1 MQTEVG
7 LPLPASVGGG
17 VAASS
22 QPCYAN
28 LPVASASSAAAVAAP
43 KKKKPA
49 ASPPSSGAVQRDY
62 ENFR

>member
-7 LPLPASVGGG
+7 LPLPASVGG
-17 VAASS
+17 AASSS

-28 LPVASASSAAAVAAP
+28 LPAASASAAAVAVP

>member
-17 VAASS
+17 AASSS

-28 LPVASASSAAAVAAP
+28 LPLTSVSSAATVAAP